1 MRIRVLAVGT
11 RMPDWVNTGVKEYQK
26 RLPREWRF
34 EWLELPLGPR
44 GRSQGGKSQD
54 NSKAIL
60 AEGKSMLA
68 AIDKNDKVIAL
79 EVKGKNWST
88 EQVSKELSS
97 WQMSGQ
103 DIVILIGGPD
113 GLAQSCIDRAS
124 QYWSLSALTLPHPLV
139 RIILTEQLYRGWTL
153 LNNHPYHK

>member
-1 MRIRVLAVGT
+1 MHIRVLAVGT

-44 GRSQGGKSQD
+44 GRSQDKR
-54 NSKAIL
+54 KAISVE
-60 AEGKSMLA
+60 AKSMLA
-68 AIDKNDKVIAL
+68 AISKNDKVIAL
-79 EVKGKNWST
+79 ELKGKSWST
-88 EQVSKELSS
+88 EQVSQALSN

-113 GLAQSCIDRAS
+113 GLAQSCIDRANQS
-124 QYWSLSALTLPHPLV
+124 WSLSALTLPHPLV